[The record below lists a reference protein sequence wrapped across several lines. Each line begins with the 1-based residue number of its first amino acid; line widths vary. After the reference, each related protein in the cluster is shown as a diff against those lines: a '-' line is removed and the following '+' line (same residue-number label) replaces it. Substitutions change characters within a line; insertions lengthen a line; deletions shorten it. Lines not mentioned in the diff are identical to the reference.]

1 MQLMINDR
9 HKFTFNL
16 TKQIFCLCQLLF
28 KVQRRKKQGDCK
40 PRNETETKR
49 NETKETQQKRN
60 KIKEK
65 RNEAKQDTTET
76 KRNKKNHM
84 NKKTKQTLTKRFF
97 LHETTIH
104 KMSVAD

>member
-1 MQLMINDR
+1 MIDINLNLILQSKYFVYVSYSL
-9 HKFTFNL
+9 KFKEEKNRVIVNQE
-16 TKQIFCLCQLLF
+16 TKQ
-28 KVQRRKKQGDCK
+28 
-40 PRNETETKR
+40 KR
-49 NETKETQQKRN
+49 NETNETQQKRN

-97 LHETTIH
+97 F
-104 KMSVAD
+104 A